1 MDCGILFRGDRSI
14 SEFGVLKGR
23 LWNRDGR
30 LDMETKRRD
39 LGKENMWVSFGLW
52 VVLSVAA
59 MAAMLR
65 LSAHKTIVIPD
76 TLQNQAGLTASTAQA
91 DLALELRQTESGS
104 GSFVIPLP
112 ANVRAEDV
120 IMENRYMEKELWI
133 HIQSEAT
140 QFYGE
145 NTVSGDTSAI
155 LEGRYEIQPDG
166 ILLKF
171 TMDRLQE
178 YYSTMN
184 DEILEVAG
192 CRPGEMYPFIVVI
205 DPVGGGS
212 DNGLC
217 SYVYREKELAL
228 QIAGLVQRNCTLP
241 DVKLYL
247 TRTEDVEVSA
257 EERTALIRD
266 VDADFY
272 IRIGAA
278 ENAAEE
284 NVYGIQCYYND
295 EYFIPEFGN
304 VDLADIVT
312 KAVTIAAGNR
322 ALGLL
327 PAEEDSILREIN
339 IPAVQL
345 SVGYLSNDQERNLLQ
360 QEAYLEK
367 VAEGILNA
375 IEESCR
381 KLTD

>member
-1 MDCGILFRGDRSI
+1 MRI
-14 SEFGVLKGR
+14 SFV
-23 LWNRDGR
+23 
-30 LDMETKRRD
+30 
-39 LGKENMWVSFGLW
+39 LW
-52 VVLSVAA
+52 VIFSAVS

-65 LSAHKTIVIPD
+65 LSAHKTIVITD
-76 TLQNQAGLTASTAQA
+76 TRQDQAGLAASTVQA
-91 DLALELRQTESGS
+91 DLALELQLTESG

-112 ANVRAEDV
+112 ENVRAEDV

-133 HIQSEAT
+133 HIRSENT
-140 QFYGE
+140 QFYRE
-145 NTVSGDTSAI
+145 NAVSGDTSAI
-155 LEGRYEIQPDG
+155 LEGSYAIQPDG

-178 YYSTMN
+178 YRSTMS
-184 DEILEVAG
+184 DEVLEVAG
-192 CRPGEMYPFIVVI
+192 CKPKEMYPFIVVI

-212 DNGLC
+212 ENGLC

-228 QIAGLVQRNCTLP
+228 QIARLVQRNCTLP

-257 EERTALIRD
+257 EERTALIQET
-266 VDADFY
+266 DADFY

-295 EYFIPEFGN
+295 EYFIPGFGN
-304 VDLADIVT
+304 VELADIVT
-312 KAVTIAAGNR
+312 RAVTIAASNR
-322 ALGLL
+322 ALGLI
-327 PAEEDSILREIN
+327 PTDEDSILKEID

-345 SVGYLSNDQERNLLQ
+345 SVGYLSNDRERNLLQ

-375 IEESCR
+375 IGESCQ
-381 KLTD
+381 KLAD

>member
-1 MDCGILFRGDRSI
+1 MRI
-14 SEFGVLKGR
+14 SFV
-23 LWNRDGR
+23 
-30 LDMETKRRD
+30 
-39 LGKENMWVSFGLW
+39 LW
-52 VVLSVAA
+52 VIFSAVS

-65 LSAHKTIVIPD
+65 LSAHKTIVITD
-76 TLQNQAGLTASTAQA
+76 TRQDQAGLAASTVQA
-91 DLALELRQTESGS
+91 DLALELQLTESG

-112 ANVRAEDV
+112 ENVRAEDV

-133 HIQSEAT
+133 HIRSENT

-145 NTVSGDTSAI
+145 NAVSGDTSAI
-155 LEGRYEIQPDG
+155 LEGSYAIQPDG

-178 YYSTMN
+178 YRSTMS
-184 DEILEVAG
+184 DEVLEVAG
-192 CRPGEMYPFIVVI
+192 CKPKEMYPFIVVI

-212 DNGLC
+212 ENGLC

-228 QIAGLVQRNCTLP
+228 QIARLVQRNCTLP

-257 EERTALIRD
+257 EERTALIQET
-266 VDADFY
+266 DADFY

-295 EYFIPEFGN
+295 EYFIPGFGN
-304 VDLADIVT
+304 VELADIVT
-312 KAVTIAAGNR
+312 RAVTIAASNR
-322 ALGLL
+322 ALGLI
-327 PAEEDSILREIN
+327 PADEDSILKEID

-345 SVGYLSNDQERNLLQ
+345 SVGYLSNDRERNLLQ

-367 VAEGILNA
+367 VVEGILNA
-375 IEESCR
+375 IGESCQ
-381 KLTD
+381 KLAD

>member
-1 MDCGILFRGDRSI
+1 MRI
-14 SEFGVLKGR
+14 SFV
-23 LWNRDGR
+23 
-30 LDMETKRRD
+30 
-39 LGKENMWVSFGLW
+39 LW
-52 VVLSVAA
+52 VIFSAVS

-65 LSAHKTIVIPD
+65 LSAHKTIVITD
-76 TLQNQAGLTASTAQA
+76 TRQDQAGLAASTVQA
-91 DLALELRQTESGS
+91 DLALELQLTESG

-112 ANVRAEDV
+112 ENVRAEDV

-133 HIQSEAT
+133 HIRSENT

-145 NTVSGDTSAI
+145 NAVSGDTSAI
-155 LEGRYEIQPDG
+155 LEGSYAIQPDG

-178 YYSTMN
+178 YRSTMS
-184 DEILEVAG
+184 DEVLEVAG
-192 CRPGEMYPFIVVI
+192 CKPKEMYPFIVVI

-212 DNGLC
+212 ENGLC

-228 QIAGLVQRNCTLP
+228 QIARLVQRNCTLP

-257 EERTALIRD
+257 EERTALIQET
-266 VDADFY
+266 DADFY

-295 EYFIPEFGN
+295 EYFIPGFGN
-304 VDLADIVT
+304 VELADIVT
-312 KAVTIAAGNR
+312 RSVTIAASNR
-322 ALGLL
+322 ALGLI
-327 PAEEDSILREIN
+327 PADEDSILKEID

-345 SVGYLSNDQERNLLQ
+345 SVGYLSNDRERNLLQ

-375 IEESCR
+375 IGESCQ
-381 KLTD
+381 KLAD

>member
-1 MDCGILFRGDRSI
+1 MR
-14 SEFGVLKGR
+14 
-23 LWNRDGR
+23 
-30 LDMETKRRD
+30 TKRRD
-39 LGKENMWVSFGLW
+39 LGKENMRISFVLW
-52 VVLSVAA
+52 VIFSAVS

-65 LSAHKTIVIPD
+65 LSAHKTIVITD
-76 TLQNQAGLTASTAQA
+76 TRQDQAGLAASTVQA
-91 DLALELRQTESGS
+91 DLALELQLTESG

-112 ANVRAEDV
+112 ENVRAEDV

-133 HIQSEAT
+133 HIRSENT

-145 NTVSGDTSAI
+145 NAVSGDTSAI
-155 LEGRYEIQPDG
+155 LEGSYAIQPDG

-178 YYSTMN
+178 YRSTMS
-184 DEILEVAG
+184 DEVLEVAG
-192 CRPGEMYPFIVVI
+192 CKPKEMYPFIVVI

-212 DNGLC
+212 ENGLC

-228 QIAGLVQRNCTLP
+228 QIARLVQRNCTLP

-257 EERTALIRD
+257 EERTALIQET
-266 VDADFY
+266 DADFY

-295 EYFIPEFGN
+295 EYFIPGFGN
-304 VDLADIVT
+304 VELADIVT
-312 KAVTIAAGNR
+312 RAVTIAASNR
-322 ALGLL
+322 ALGLI
-327 PAEEDSILREIN
+327 PADEDSILKEID

-345 SVGYLSNDQERNLLQ
+345 SVGYLSNDRERNLLQ

-367 VAEGILNA
+367 VVEGILNA
-375 IEESCR
+375 IGESCQ
-381 KLTD
+381 KLAD

>member
-1 MDCGILFRGDRSI
+1 MRI
-14 SEFGVLKGR
+14 SFV
-23 LWNRDGR
+23 
-30 LDMETKRRD
+30 
-39 LGKENMWVSFGLW
+39 LW
-52 VVLSVAA
+52 VIFSAVSMV
-59 MAAMLR
+59 AMLR
-65 LSAHKTIVIPD
+65 LSAHKTIVITD
-76 TLQNQAGLTASTAQA
+76 TRQDQAGLAASTVQA
-91 DLALELRQTESGS
+91 DLALELQLTESG

-112 ANVRAEDV
+112 ENVRAEDV

-133 HIQSEAT
+133 HIRSENT

-145 NTVSGDTSAI
+145 NAVSGDTSAI
-155 LEGRYEIQPDG
+155 LEGSYAIQPDG

-178 YYSTMN
+178 YRSTMS
-184 DEILEVAG
+184 DEVLEVAG
-192 CRPGEMYPFIVVI
+192 CKPKEMYPFIVVI

-212 DNGLC
+212 ENGLC

-228 QIAGLVQRNCTLP
+228 QIARLVQRNCTLP

-257 EERTALIRD
+257 EERTALIQET
-266 VDADFY
+266 DADFY

-295 EYFIPEFGN
+295 EYFIPGFGN
-304 VDLADIVT
+304 VELADIVT
-312 KAVTIAAGNR
+312 RAVTIAASNR
-322 ALGLL
+322 ALGLI
-327 PAEEDSILREIN
+327 PADEDSILKEID

-345 SVGYLSNDQERNLLQ
+345 SVGYLSNDRERNLLQ

-367 VAEGILNA
+367 VVEGILNA
-375 IEESCR
+375 IGESCQ
-381 KLTD
+381 KLAD

>member
-1 MDCGILFRGDRSI
+1 MRI
-14 SEFGVLKGR
+14 SFV
-23 LWNRDGR
+23 
-30 LDMETKRRD
+30 
-39 LGKENMWVSFGLW
+39 LW
-52 VVLSVAA
+52 VIFSAVS

-65 LSAHKTIVIPD
+65 LSAHKTIVITD
-76 TLQNQAGLTASTAQA
+76 TLQDQAGLAASTVQT
-91 DLALELRQTESGS
+91 DLALKLQQTESG

-112 ANVRAEDV
+112 ENVRAEDV

-133 HIQSEAT
+133 HIRSENT

-145 NTVSGDTSAI
+145 NAVSGDTSAI
-155 LEGRYEIQPDG
+155 LEGSYAIQPDG

-178 YYSTMN
+178 YRSTMS
-184 DEILEVAG
+184 DEVLEVAG
-192 CRPGEMYPFIVVI
+192 CKPKEMYPFIVVI

-212 DNGLC
+212 ENGLC

-228 QIAGLVQRNCTLP
+228 QIARLVQRNCTLP

-257 EERTALIRD
+257 EERTALIQET
-266 VDADFY
+266 DADFY

-295 EYFIPEFGN
+295 EYFIPGFGN
-304 VDLADIVT
+304 VELADIVT
-312 KAVTIAAGNR
+312 RAVTIAASNR
-322 ALGLL
+322 ALGLI
-327 PAEEDSILREIN
+327 PADEDSILKEID

-345 SVGYLSNDQERNLLQ
+345 SVGYLSNDRERNLLQ

-367 VAEGILNA
+367 VVEGILNA
-375 IEESCR
+375 IGESCQ
-381 KLTD
+381 KLAD